1 MSRKLDQAKETI
13 RNSAYEIKSLTEQI
27 QLARK
32 SEKEITKR
40 IKEIVPDEAAQAK
53 AEKLVE
59 KYRVEYEKAE
69 AKASK
74 VRAENE
80 ELTAKIVGISKGI
93 LDGPKEALK
102 QVQNEI
108 ASANSQ
114 MTAANVEIKTAARN
128 LANSEKKLA
137 SFRADLEENQ
147 AKMQGFNKRLETIG
161 EEVIVVRDKLELEQ
175 VECDN
180 LGKEIAEKAKSKKSL
195 DAQCQKLET
204 EKIDCTHKL
213 EKIRES
219 LKANEHEV
227 KHYTKLQADLKLHDI
242 ESLENGCFV
251 GEDDSQRAGSESRAT
266 ELRKF
271 DEDDLD
277 DADKDG
283 LKTAIKGLEE
293 SLAQNVANLNAIES
307 YNALQKK
314 FMERVAELE
323 EITQERD
330 TLCNNFDELRKQR
343 LDEFMGGFTKIRLK
357 LKEIYRTV
365 TLDGDAELELVDSLD
380 PFTEGIV
387 LSVRPPKK
395 SWKNVGNLSGGEK
408 TLSSLSLV
416 FALHE
421 FRSTPIYVMDE
432 IDAALDFKNV
442 SIIAH
447 YIKERTKNAQFII
460 ISLRNNMFE
469 LCDRLFGIY
478 KVNPLFINQ
487 DQLIHLLYS
496 I

>member
-1 MSRKLDQAKETI
+1 MSRKLEQAKETI
-13 RNSAYEIKSLTEQI
+13 RNSAFEIKSITEQI
-27 QLARK
+27 QHARK
-32 SEKEITKR
+32 SEKEIVKR
-40 IKEIVPDEAAQAK
+40 IKEIVTDEAAQSK
-53 AEKLVE
+53 AEKLLE
-59 KYRVEYEKAE
+59 KYRIEYEKAE

-80 ELTAKIVGISKGI
+80 ELCSKIVSISKGI
-93 LDGPKEALK
+93 LDGPKENLK
-102 QVQNEI
+102 QVQTEM

-114 MTAANVEIKTAARN
+114 ITAANVEIKTATRN
-128 LANSEKKLA
+128 LANSEKKHA
-137 SFRADLEENQ
+137 SFKADLEENQ
-147 AKMQGFNKRLETIG
+147 GKLEGLDQRLEVIA
-161 EEVIVVRDKLELEQ
+161 EEAVKVKEKLELEQ

-180 LGKEIAEKAKSKKSL
+180 LGREISEHTKSKKNL
-195 DAQCQKLET
+195 DVQCQKLET
-204 EKIDCTHKL
+204 DKIDCSHKL
-213 EKIRES
+213 EKVREN
-219 LKANEHEV
+219 LKSNEHEV
-227 KHYTKLQADLKLHDI
+227 KHYTKLHADLKLHDI

-251 GEDDSQRAGSESRAT
+251 GNDDSQRAEKNELN
-266 ELRKF
+266 ELRKY

-283 LKTAIKGLEE
+283 LKAAIKGLEE
-293 SLAQNVANLNAIES
+293 RLAENVANLNAIES
-307 YNALQKK
+307 YNVLQKK

-323 EITQERD
+323 DITQERD

-478 KVNPLFINQ
+478 KVLRLLQNSMVIILLFY
-487 DQLIHLLYS
+487 L
-496 I
+496 